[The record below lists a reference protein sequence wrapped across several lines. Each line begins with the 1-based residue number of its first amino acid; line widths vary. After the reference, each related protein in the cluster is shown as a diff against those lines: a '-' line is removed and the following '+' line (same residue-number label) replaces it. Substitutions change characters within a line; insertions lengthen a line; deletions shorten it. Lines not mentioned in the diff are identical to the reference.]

1 MGRPKI
7 TVVGAGN
14 VGATCAH
21 WAAARELADVVL
33 VDVVEGMPQG
43 KALDLMQ
50 ARPIFGFNVE
60 VAGANDYAATKDSQ
74 IVIITAGIAR
84 KPGMSREDLIN
95 TNKDIVA
102 AVTKEAVAQ
111 SPEAILIVVSNP
123 LDAMC
128 YVAYKVSGFPRQRI
142 MGMAGILDTARFRC
156 FIAMELG
163 VAVEEIQAMVL
174 GGHGDDMVPVV
185 SATNVSGVPLTDLL
199 PKDQIAALVDRTR
212 KGGGEI
218 VALLKTGSAYYA
230 PAAAVAQMAEAILK
244 DQSRLVPVSAY
255 LTGEYGL
262 QDLFFGV
269 PVILGAQGIEKIL
282 ALKLTQDEEAML
294 QKSAAAVAK
303 TRDDLKMSSRHGG
316 KRVGGRPGSRPQPWP
331 A

>member
-33 VDVVEGMPQG
+33 VDVVAGLPQG
-43 KALDLMQ
+43 KSLDLMQ

-60 VAGANDYAATKDSQ
+60 VVGANDYEASRGSKV
-74 IVIITAGIAR
+74 VIITAGIAR
-84 KPGMSREDLIN
+84 KPGMSRDDLIN
-95 TNKDIVA
+95 TNKNIVA
-102 AVTKEAVAQ
+102 AVTKEVAAK
-111 SPEAILIVVSNP
+111 SPNAFLIIVSNP

-128 YVAYKVSGFPRQRI
+128 YVAYKVSGFPRKRV

-156 FIAMELG
+156 FIAMELK

-185 SATNVSGVPLTDLL
+185 SATNVSGVPLTALL
-199 PKDQIAALVDRTR
+199 SRKRLAALVDRTR
-212 KGGGEI
+212 QGGGEI
-218 VALLKTGSAYYA
+218 VGLLKTGSAFYA
-230 PAAAVAQMAEAILK
+230 PAAAAVQMAEAILK
-244 DQSRLVPVSAY
+244 DQKRLVPVSAY

-262 QDLFFGV
+262 HDLFFGV
-269 PVILGAQGIEKIL
+269 PVILGAGGIEKIVP
-282 ALKLTQDEEAML
+282 LKLSPAEEAML
-294 QKSAAAVAK
+294 EKSAAAVAK
-303 TRDDLKMSSRHGG
+303 TRDELKM
-316 KRVGGRPGSRPQPWP
+316 
-331 A
+331 

>member
-33 VDVVEGMPQG
+33 VDIVEGMPQG

-60 VAGANDYAATKDSQ
+60 VVGANDYDATKDSD
-74 IVIITAGIAR
+74 ITIITSGIPR
-84 KPGMSREDLIN
+84 KPGMSREDLIT
-95 TNKDIVA
+95 TNKNIVA
-102 AVTKEAVAQ
+102 EVTRQVMAK
-111 SPEAILIVVSNP
+111 SPNTFIIVVANP

-128 YVAYKVSGFPRQRI
+128 YVAKKVSGLPRERV
-142 MGMAGILDTARFRC
+142 MGMAGILDTARYRC

-185 SATNVSGVPLTDLL
+185 SSTNISGVPLTDLL
-199 PKDQIAALVDRTR
+199 HEDRIQALVERTR

-218 VALLKTGSAYYA
+218 VALLKTGSAFYA
-230 PAAAVAQMAEAILK
+230 PAAGAVQMAEAIIK
-244 DQSRLVPVSAY
+244 NQRRLVPVSAY

-262 QDLFFGV
+262 SDLFFGV
-269 PVILGAQGIEKIL
+269 PVILGAKGIEKIHL
-282 ALKLTQDEEAML
+282 VKLSKAEEDML
-294 QKSAAAVAK
+294 QKSGAAVAK
-303 TRDDLKMSSRHGG
+303 TRDELKM
-316 KRVGGRPGSRPQPWP
+316 
-331 A
+331 

>member
-14 VGATCAH
+14 VGATAAH
-21 WAAARELADVVL
+21 WAAARGLGDVVL
-33 VDVVEGMPQG
+33 VDIIEGMPQG

-50 ARPIFGFNVE
+50 ARPIFGFNVD
-60 VAGANDYAATKDSQ
+60 VVGTNDYEATKGSQ
-74 IVIITAGIAR
+74 IAIITSGIAR

-95 TNKDIVA
+95 TNKNIVA
-102 AVTKEAVAQ
+102 AVTKEVVAK
-111 SPEAILIVVSNP
+111 SPDCFLIVVANP

-128 YVAYKVSGFPRQRI
+128 YVAKKVSGFPRERV

-163 VAVEEIQAMVL
+163 VAVDEIQAMVL

-185 SATNVSGVPLTDLL
+185 SATNISGIPLTDLA
-199 PKDQIAALVDRTR
+199 PKDRIDAMVERTR

-230 PAAAVAQMAEAILK
+230 PAAAAIQMSEAILEN
-244 DQSRLVPVSAY
+244 QRRMVPVSAY

-262 QDLFFGV
+262 NDIFFGV
-269 PVILGAQGIEKIL
+269 PVILGGKGIEKIIT
-282 ALKLTQDEEAML
+282 LKLTPEEQAML
-294 QKSAAAVAK
+294 EKSATAVAN
-303 TRDDLKMSSRHGG
+303 TRDALGMK
-316 KRVGGRPGSRPQPWP
+316 
-331 A
+331 

>member
-21 WAAARELADVVL
+21 WAAALDLADVVL

-43 KALDLMQ
+43 KALYLMQ
-50 ARPIFGFNVE
+50 ARPIFGFNVD
-60 VAGANDYAATKDSQ
+60 VVGANDYEATKGSKV
-74 IVIITAGIAR
+74 VIITAGIPR
-84 KPGMSREDLIN
+84 KHGMSREDLIN
-95 TNKDIVA
+95 TNKNIVA
-102 AVTKEAVAQ
+102 TVTKEIVAK
-111 SPEAILIVVSNP
+111 SPNCFIIVVANP

-128 YVAYKVSGFPRQRI
+128 YVAYKVSGFPRKRV
-142 MGMAGILDTARFRC
+142 MGMAGILDTARYRC
-156 FIAMELG
+156 FIAMELK

-185 SATNVSGVPLTDLL
+185 SATNVSGVPLTSLL
-199 PKDQIAALVDRTR
+199 SKKRIQALVDRTR

-218 VALLKTGSAYYA
+218 VALLKTGSAFYA
-230 PAAAVAQMAEAILK
+230 PAAAAVQMAEAILK
-244 DQSRLVPVSAY
+244 DQKRVVPVSAY

-262 QDLFFGV
+262 NDLYFGV
-269 PVILGAQGIEKIL
+269 PVILGAGGIEKIIP
-282 ALKLTQDEEAML
+282 LKLSKEEEAML

-303 TRDDLKMSSRHGG
+303 TRDDLKM
-316 KRVGGRPGSRPQPWP
+316 
-331 A
+331 

>member
-33 VDVVEGMPQG
+33 VDVVEGLPQG
-43 KALDLMQ
+43 KSLDLMQ

-60 VAGANDYAATKDSQ
+60 VVGANDYEASRGSKEVVAKSPNAFL
-74 IVIITAGIAR
+74 II
-84 KPGMSREDLIN
+84 
-95 TNKDIVA
+95 
-102 AVTKEAVAQ
+102 
-111 SPEAILIVVSNP
+111 VSNP

-128 YVAYKVSGFPRQRI
+128 YVAYKVSGFPRKRV

-156 FIAMELG
+156 FIAMELK

-185 SATNVSGVPLTDLL
+185 SATNVSGVPLTALL
-199 PKDQIAALVDRTR
+199 PRKRLAALVDRTR
-212 KGGGEI
+212 QGGGEI
-218 VALLKTGSAYYA
+218 VGLLKTGSAFYA
-230 PAAAVAQMAEAILK
+230 PAAAAVQMAEAILK
-244 DQSRLVPVSAY
+244 DQKRLVPVSAY

-262 QDLFFGV
+262 HDLFFGV
-269 PVILGAQGIEKIL
+269 PVILGAGGIEKIVS
-282 ALKLTQDEEAML
+282 LKLTPAEEAML
-294 QKSAAAVAK
+294 EKSAAAVAR
-303 TRDDLKMSSRHGG
+303 TRDELKM
-316 KRVGGRPGSRPQPWP
+316 
-331 A
+331 

>member
-1 MGRPKI
+1 MARPKI

-50 ARPIFGFNVE
+50 TRPIFGFNVN
-60 VAGANDYAATKDSQ
+60 VVGANDYEATRGSQ
-74 IVIITAGIAR
+74 VVIITAGIAR

-95 TNKDIVA
+95 TNKNIVA
-102 AVTKEAVAQ
+102 TVTKEVAAK
-111 SPEAILIVVSNP
+111 SPNAILIVVANP

-128 YVAYKVSGFPRQRI
+128 YVARKVSGFPDKRV

-156 FIAMELG
+156 FIAMELK

-185 SATNVSGVPLTDLL
+185 SATNVSGVPLTSLL
-199 PKDQIAALVDRTR
+199 SKKRITALVERTR

-230 PAAAVAQMAEAILK
+230 PAAAAVQMAEAILK
-244 DQSRLVPVSAY
+244 NQRRVVPVSAY
-255 LTGEYGL
+255 LSGEYGL
-262 QDLFFGV
+262 DDIYFGV
-269 PVILGAQGIEKIL
+269 PVILGAGGLEKIIT
-282 ALKLTQDEEAML
+282 LKLSKEEEAML
-294 QKSAAAVAK
+294 QKSAAAVAR
-303 TRDDLKMSSRHGG
+303 TRDELKM
-316 KRVGGRPGSRPQPWP
+316 
-331 A
+331 

>member
-60 VAGANDYAATKDSQ
+60 VAGANDYEATRGSKV
-74 IVIITAGIAR
+74 VIITAGIAR

-95 TNKDIVA
+95 TNKNIVA
-102 AVTKEAVAQ
+102 TVTKEVVAK
-111 SPEAILIVVSNP
+111 SPNAFLIIVSNP

-128 YVAYKVSGFPRQRI
+128 YVAYKVSGFPRKRV
-142 MGMAGILDTARFRC
+142 MGMAGILDNARYRC
-156 FIAMELG
+156 FISMALK

-185 SATNVSGVPLTDLL
+185 SATNVSGVPLTSLL
-199 PKDQIAALVDRTR
+199 SKKAIGARVDRTR

-218 VALLKTGSAYYA
+218 VALLKTGSAFYA
-230 PAAAVAQMAEAILK
+230 PAAAAVQMAEAILK
-244 DQSRLVPVSAY
+244 DQKRLVPVSAY

-262 QDLFFGV
+262 NDLFFGV
-269 PVILGAQGIEKIL
+269 PVILGAGGIEKIVP
-282 ALKLTQDEEAML
+282 LKLSKEEEAML

-303 TRDDLKMSSRHGG
+303 TRDELKM
-316 KRVGGRPGSRPQPWP
+316 
-331 A
+331 

>member
-1 MGRPKI
+1 MARPKI

-50 ARPIFGFNVE
+50 ARPIFGFNVN
-60 VAGANDYAATKDSQ
+60 VAGANDYSATKGSQ
-74 IVIITAGIAR
+74 VVIITAGIAR

-95 TNKDIVA
+95 TNKNIVA
-102 AVTKEAVAQ
+102 AVTKAVVSQ
-111 SPEAILIVVSNP
+111 SPNAFIIVVANP

-128 YVAYKVSGFPRQRI
+128 YVARKVSGFPDKRV

-156 FIAMELG
+156 FIAMELK

-185 SATNVSGVPLTDLL
+185 SATNVSGVPLTSLL
-199 PKDQIAALVDRTR
+199 SKKRIQTLVDRTR

-230 PAAAVAQMAEAILK
+230 PAAAAVQMAEAILK
-244 DQSRLVPVSAY
+244 NQRRMVPVSAY
-255 LTGEYGL
+255 LSGEYGL
-262 QDLFFGV
+262 DDIYFGV
-269 PVILGAQGIEKIL
+269 PVILGAGGIEKIIT
-282 ALKLTQDEEAML
+282 LKLSKEEEAML
-294 QKSAAAVAK
+294 QQSAAAVAR
-303 TRDDLKMSSRHGG
+303 TRDDLKM
-316 KRVGGRPGSRPQPWP
+316 
-331 A
+331 

>member
-60 VAGANDYAATKDSQ
+60 VVGANDYEATKGSE
-74 IVIITAGIAR
+74 IVIITAGIPR

-95 TNKDIVA
+95 TNKNIVA
-102 AVTKEAVAQ
+102 TVTRQVVEK
-111 SPEAILIVVSNP
+111 SPKAFLIIVSNP

-128 YVAYKVSGFPRQRI
+128 YVAMKVSGFPARRV
-142 MGMAGILDTARFRC
+142 MGMAGILDTARYRC
-156 FIAMELG
+156 FIAMELK

-185 SATNVSGVPLTDLL
+185 SATNVSGVPLMSLL
-199 PKDQIAALVDRTR
+199 SKKRLEALVERTR

-218 VALLKTGSAYYA
+218 VALLKTGSAFYA
-230 PAAAVAQMAEAILK
+230 PAAAAVQMAEAILK
-244 DQSRLVPVSAY
+244 DQKRLVPVSAY
-255 LTGEYGL
+255 LTGQYGL
-262 QDLFFGV
+262 NDLFFGV
-269 PVILGAQGIEKIL
+269 PVILGAGGIEKIVTM
-282 ALKLTQDEEAML
+282 KLTREEEAML
-294 QKSAAAVAK
+294 QKSAAAVAR
-303 TRDDLKMSSRHGG
+303 TRDELKM
-316 KRVGGRPGSRPQPWP
+316 
-331 A
+331 

>member
-21 WAAARELADVVL
+21 WAAARGLADVVL

-50 ARPIFGFNVE
+50 ARPIFGFNVD
-60 VAGANDYAATKDSQ
+60 VVGTNDYEATKGSKV
-74 IVIITAGIAR
+74 VIITAGIAR

-95 TNKDIVA
+95 TNKNIVA
-102 AVTKEAVAQ
+102 KVTKEVVAK
-111 SPEAILIVVSNP
+111 SPNAFIIVVANP

-128 YVAYKVSGFPRQRI
+128 YVAYKVSGFPRKRV

-156 FIAMELG
+156 FIAMELK

-185 SATNVSGVPLTDLL
+185 SATNISGVPLTSLL
-199 PKDQIAALVDRTR
+199 PKKRIEALVERTR

-218 VALLKTGSAYYA
+218 VGLLKTGSAYYA
-230 PAAAVAQMAEAILK
+230 PAAAAAQMAEAILM
-244 DQSRLVPVSAY
+244 DQKRLVPVSAY
-255 LTGEYGL
+255 LAGEYGL
-262 QDLFFGV
+262 HDLFFGV
-269 PVILGAQGIEKIL
+269 PVILGAGGIEKIIP
-282 ALKLTQDEEAML
+282 LKLSKEEAAML

-303 TRDDLKMSSRHGG
+303 TRDDLKM
-316 KRVGGRPGSRPQPWP
+316 
-331 A
+331 

>member
-21 WAAARELADVVL
+21 WAAARDLADVVL

-50 ARPIFGFNVE
+50 ARPVFGFNVD
-60 VAGANDYAATKDSQ
+60 VVGTNDYEATKGSKV
-74 IVIITAGIAR
+74 VIITAGIPR

-95 TNKDIVA
+95 TNKNIMA
-102 AVTKEAVAQ
+102 TVTKEVVAK
-111 SPEAILIVVSNP
+111 SPNTFIIVVANP

-128 YVAYKVSGFPRQRI
+128 YVAHKVSGFPRKRV
-142 MGMAGILDTARFRC
+142 MGMAGILDTARYRC
-156 FIAMELG
+156 FIAMELK
-163 VAVEEIQAMVL
+163 VAVDEVQAMVL

-185 SATNVSGVPLTDLL
+185 SATNISGVPLTSLL
-199 PKDQIAALVDRTR
+199 SKKRIATLVERTR

-218 VALLKTGSAYYA
+218 VSLLKTGSAYYA
-230 PAAAVAQMAEAILK
+230 PAAAAVQMAEAILK
-244 DQSRLVPVSAY
+244 DQKRLVPVSAY
-255 LTGEYGL
+255 LDGEYGL
-262 QDLFFGV
+262 KDLFFGV
-269 PVILGAQGIEKIL
+269 PVILGAGGVEKIIS
-282 ALKLTQDEEAML
+282 LKLSKEEEAML

-303 TRDDLKMSSRHGG
+303 TRDDLKM
-316 KRVGGRPGSRPQPWP
+316 
-331 A
+331 

>member
-33 VDVVEGMPQG
+33 VDIVEGMPQG

-60 VAGANDYAATKDSQ
+60 VVGANDYEATRGSQ
-74 IVIITAGIAR
+74 VTIITSGIPR

-95 TNKDIVA
+95 TNKNIVA
-102 AVTKEAVAQ
+102 EVTRQVVKN
-111 SPEAILIVVSNP
+111 SPDTFIIVVANP

-128 YVAYKVSGFPRQRI
+128 YVAYKTSGFPKERV
-142 MGMAGILDTARFRC
+142 MGMAGILDTARYRC
-156 FIAMELG
+156 FIAMELK

-199 PKDQIAALVDRTR
+199 HEDRIVALVERTR

-218 VALLKTGSAYYA
+218 VALLKTGSAFYA
-230 PAAAVAQMAEAILK
+230 PAAAAVQMAEAILK
-244 DQSRLVPVSAY
+244 DQKRLVPVSAY

-262 QDLFFGV
+262 HDLFFGV

-282 ALKLTQDEEAML
+282 SVKLTQAEEAML

-303 TRDDLKMSSRHGG
+303 TRDDLHM
-316 KRVGGRPGSRPQPWP
+316 
-331 A
+331 

>member
-1 MGRPKI
+1 MARPKI

-21 WAAARELADVVL
+21 WAAARALADVVL
-33 VDVVEGMPQG
+33 VDVVEGLPQG

-50 ARPIFGFNVE
+50 ARPIFSFNVE
-60 VAGANDYAATKDSQ
+60 VVGANDYGATKGSRV
-74 IVIITAGIAR
+74 VIITAGIAR

-95 TNKDIVA
+95 TNKNIVA
-102 AVTKEAVAQ
+102 AVTKEVVAK
-111 SPEAILIVVSNP
+111 SPNAFLIIVSNP

-128 YVAYKVSGFPRQRI
+128 YVAHRVSGFPKKRV

-185 SATNVSGVPLTDLL
+185 SATNVSGVPLTELL
-199 PKDQIAALVDRTR
+199 PKKRIAALVERTR

-230 PAAAVAQMAEAILK
+230 PAAAAVQMAEAILK
-244 DQSRLVPVSAY
+244 NQRRVVPVSAY

-262 QDLFFGV
+262 QDIYFGV
-269 PVILGAQGIEKIL
+269 PVVLGAGGIEKIL
-282 ALKLTQDEEAML
+282 TLKLSKEEEAML
-294 QKSAAAVAK
+294 KKSAAAVAK
-303 TRDDLKMSSRHGG
+303 TRDDLKM
-316 KRVGGRPGSRPQPWP
+316 
-331 A
+331 